1 MHQFSVPVAYV
12 VKPDDNVTDDVFT
25 NAENWPETVGLKRRV
40 GGAWTPVTWRE
51 FAEQVCDIAAGFIA
65 AGIQPGDRVGLMSR
79 TRYEWTLL
87 DFAILAAGGV
97 TVPIYPTSS
106 LEQIEW
112 ILGDSGAVAVV
123 VETDDHAEKIA
134 MAWARLPALTQVWEI
149 EGGQFGGLSDLEARG
164 AQVTAEQVK
173 KRRRIRGADDLAEIV
188 YTSGTTGRP
197 KGCMLSH
204 GNIVANARNCMEN
217 DGFRKVFN
225 ENNSTLLFLPLS
237 HSYAQVIQYGAVYSR
252 TVLGLVDM
260 ADAVAELPAY
270 KPTTVLS
277 VPRLWEK
284 AYNNARRKAASEGH
298 SKIFA
303 RAEATAIAYSQA
315 LDTGGPNLM
324 LRLKRA
330 LFDRLVYGKLRAA
343 LGGDVRY
350 SWSAAAP
357 LGARLGHF
365 FRGCGINI
373 LEGYGLTETS
383 PATNSN
389 TPDAQKIGTVGRPI
403 PGCTIRIAPDG
414 EVLVKGHMVFQGYWN
429 NETAT
434 KEMIDEDGWL
444 HTGDIGVIDD
454 DGFLA
459 ITGRKKDLIIT
470 SAGKNVAPTVL
481 EDRLRAHW
489 LVSQCLVV
497 GDAKPYIAVLVA
509 VDPEALTQWKADKG
523 KPETATM
530 ADLRDDPALRAE
542 IQAAVNDANK
552 AVSQAE
558 AIKKFAILDED
569 FSEAD
574 GQLTPTLKVRRNVVM
589 ERYATQIAALYDT
602 VSSPDSDA
610 APRRPDRSPTSS
622 RPAGDPQYD
631 PTGLDPLVG

>member
-1 MHQFSVPVAYV
+1 MQEFSVPVAYA
-12 VKPDDNVTDDVFT
+12 VKPGDNVTDDVFT
-25 NAENWPETVGLKRRV
+25 NAERWPDTVGLKRLV
-40 GGAWTPVTWRE
+40 NGTWAPVTWRE
-51 FAEQVCDIAAGFIA
+51 FAGQLLGMAAGFIA

-79 TRYEWTLL
+79 TRFEWTLINY
-87 DFAILAAGGV
+87 AILTAGGV
-97 TVPIYPTSS
+97 TVPVYPTSS
-106 LEQIEW
+106 LEQVEW

-123 VETDDHAEKIA
+123 AESGDHAEKIA
-134 MAWARLPALTQVWEI
+134 LARARLPALTHVWEMD
-149 EGGQFGGLSDLEARG
+149 GSRFGGLADIRALG
-164 AQVTAEQVK
+164 AQVTPEQVEE
-173 KRRRIRGADDLAEIV
+173 RRRTRGAGDLAEIV

-204 GNIVANARNCMEN
+204 GNIVANARNCMQN
-217 DGFRKVFN
+217 DGFAGVFN
-225 ENNSTLLFLPLS
+225 EHHSTLLFLPLS
-237 HSYAQVIQYGAVYSR
+237 HSYAQVIQYGAIYSR

-260 ADAVAELPAY
+260 ADAIAELPRFR
-270 KPTTVLS
+270 PTAVLS

-284 AYNNARRKAASEGH
+284 AYNSAKHKAVAEGH
-298 SKIFA
+298 GKIFA

-315 LDTGGPNLM
+315 LDTGGPGPV
-324 LRLKRA
+324 LRLQHA

-343 LGGDVRY
+343 FGGRVQY

-357 LGARLGHF
+357 LGTRLGHF

-389 TPDAQKIGTVGRPI
+389 TPDDQKIGTVGRPI

-414 EVLVKGHMVFQGYWN
+414 EVLVEGHMVFQGYWN
-429 NETAT
+429 NEAAT

-444 HTGDIGVIDD
+444 HTGDIGVLDD
-454 DGFLA
+454 EGYLT

-470 SAGKNVAPTVL
+470 SAGKNVAPAVL

-509 VDPEALTQWKADKG
+509 GDPETFAQWKAENG

-530 ADLRDDPALRAE
+530 AELRDDPDLRAE
-542 IQAAVNDANK
+542 IQGAVDDANQ
-552 AVSQAE
+552 AVSHAE
-558 AIKKFAILDED
+558 AIKKFAILGED
-569 FSEAD
+569 FTEAG
-574 GQLTPTLKVRRNVVM
+574 GQLTPTLKVRRSVVM
-589 ERYATQIAALYDT
+589 EQFAAEIAALYE
-602 VSSPDSDA
+602 SS
-610 APRRPDRSPTSS
+610 AP
-622 RPAGDPQYD
+622 
-631 PTGLDPLVG
+631 